1 MPHNLHKGHIMKTQI
16 FSIVI
21 FGSMRY
27 ARAENAQ
34 QARRIFARSIN
45 ADRKESDRPIRIS
58 LDQIRYVGQIVPA
71 QLGAIGYDAECKRM
85 PQRFRDE
92 TEGESYMN
100 ADNLRDAESD
110 KAVKN
115 AESIVAAYFA

>member
-1 MPHNLHKGHIMKTQI
+1 MKTNI
-16 FSIVI
+16 YSLLV

-45 ADRKESDRPIRIS
+45 ADRKETDRPIRVAI
-58 LDQIRYVGQIVPA
+58 DQVRYIGQVVPA
-71 QLGAIGYDAECKRM
+71 QLGAIGYDKECNRM

-92 TEGESYMN
+92 TENESYMSAEN
-100 ADNLRDAESD
+100 TRDAESD

-115 AESIVAAYFA
+115 AESIIAAYFD